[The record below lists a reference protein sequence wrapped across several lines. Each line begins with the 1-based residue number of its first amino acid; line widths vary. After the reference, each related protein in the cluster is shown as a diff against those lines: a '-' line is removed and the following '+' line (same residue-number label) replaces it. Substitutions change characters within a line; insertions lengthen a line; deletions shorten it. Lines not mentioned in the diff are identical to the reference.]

1 GAAQLAIKLLRLDEL
16 LGRADMI
23 SIHLPKTPETVG
35 LIGKDQLALTK
46 PGVIVV
52 NAARGGLVDEDALA
66 EGVRSGHVGGAGIDV
81 YVTEPTTASPLFELE
96 RVVVTPHLGASPDG
110 AQERAGTHVARA
122 A

>member
-1 GAAQLAIKLLRLDEL
+1 GIELLTLDDL

-52 NAARGGLVDEDALA
+52 TAARGGLIDEDALA
-66 EGVRSGHVGGAGIDV
+66 EAVRSGHVGGAGIDV
-81 YVTEPTTASPLFELE
+81 YETETTTPRPLFGAA
-96 RVVVTPHLGASPDG
+96 RVGVTAPP
-110 AQERAGTHVARA
+110 RAVTHAV
-122 A
+122 